1 MYIVI
6 HLGNKK
12 YLILNTQYSNL
23 YLAILVSARMLLF
36 CFFPWLYILNVGAFS
51 TVLLIFSVLPSTYS
65 VIYSGKYALYLVK
78 F

>member
-6 HLGNKK
+6 QLGNKK

-36 CFFPWLYILNVGAFS
+36 CFFPWLYC
-51 TVLLIFSVLPSTYS
+51 
-65 VIYSGKYALYLVK
+65 
-78 F
+78 